1 MNLYILPRKTPAN
14 QSVFSMR
21 SSTGILTNDSSF
33 QLSEEDGFMCVPVP
47 SLRPVSIPMESWSPV
62 IIITLASSSSLKG
75 SSDHFGTVMS
85 WWIKE

>member
-1 MNLYILPRKTPAN
+1 
-14 QSVFSMR
+14 MR

-33 QLSEEDGFMCVPVP
+33 QLPRSEEDGFMCVPVP